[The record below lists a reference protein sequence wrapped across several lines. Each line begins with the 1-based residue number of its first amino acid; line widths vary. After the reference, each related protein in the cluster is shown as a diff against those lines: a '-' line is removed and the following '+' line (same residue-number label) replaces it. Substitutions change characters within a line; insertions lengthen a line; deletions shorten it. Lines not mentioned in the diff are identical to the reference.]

1 MDSKVHLLKLN
12 LAKLVRSNAKVNDS
26 FFIVSVITIS
36 LFTLWDL
43 SPAAAK
49 PLCYNK
55 VCVFDGDT
63 ISYGEERIRI
73 ANIDAPEISG
83 AKCDAEKRLGLVAK
97 NRLYILLKAGR
108 LKIVRGDPIDG
119 RKVDRYKRTLA
130 TILVN
135 KKDVGEILIDEQL
148 ARPWSGKR
156 EPWCSTLKWQ
166 KNKPV

>member
-1 MDSKVHLLKLN
+1 MFSRIFLISALT
-12 LAKLVRSNAKVNDS
+12 
-26 FFIVSVITIS
+26 IVSAS
-36 LFTLWDL
+36 F
-43 SPAAAK
+43 AASSTATAK
-49 PLCYNK
+49 PICKGK
-55 VCVFDGDT
+55 VCVLDGDT

-83 AKCDAEKRLGLVAK
+83 AKCDAERRLGLVAK
-97 NRLYILLKAGR
+97 NRLYTLLRTGR

-130 TILVN
+130 IILVN

-156 EPWCSTLKWQ
+156 EPWCSALKRQ